1 MQFVRRHSSDPPSR
15 SRRAGFTLIELI
27 VSLFVISVATTI
39 FMHLYATSMD
49 LGKLSRNRQIA
60 VSIAEEQL
68 GLLMR
73 NPESFVWD
81 KDNPDAA
88 GLFRVRANADDPR
101 AGVEAKLPSST
112 LPDESAYQRETT
124 VFDQFRWKAVG
135 KLGARGLFYEVTVD
149 VSWVQSGK
157 NESVT
162 LTGAVPR
169 GKVEPNWTEAPK

>member
-73 NPESFVWD
+73 NPELRLGQRQPRRGWS
-81 KDNPDAA
+81 
-88 GLFRVRANADDPR
+88 LRVRANADDPR

-135 KLGARGLFYEVTVD
+135 KLGARAD
-149 VSWVQSGK
+149 SSMK
-157 NESVT
+157 
-162 LTGAVPR
+162 
-169 GKVEPNWTEAPK
+169 

>member
-1 MQFVRRHSSDPPSR
+1 MQFVRRHSSDPPPR

-68 GLLMR
+68 GLLMQ
-73 NPESFVWD
+73 NPERFVWD

-88 GLFRVRANADDPR
+88 GLFRVRASADDPR
-101 AGVEAKLPSST
+101 AGVEAQLPSST
-112 LPDESAYQRETT
+112 LPDEGAYQRETT